1 MRQGDISHDRRQFL
15 VKLEDHPHCWAMVPP
30 PTPRKLP
37 NTIPLS
43 MRLNEAHEALGAL
56 QAAAVS
62 LPNADLIT
70 RTLSRREAVLSSQI
84 EGTKTQIP
92 ELFEYE
98 VTRGADN
105 QAPDTAEVERYVQAL
120 EVGLA
125 SLDRPPR
132 RQGITLDLI
141 RHMHAILLDG
151 ASDDLTPGCF
161 RTKQAWIGSGR
172 LEDATFVPP
181 PPADVPGCMEEL
193 ESSMLQYQP
202 REDEMTTIS
211 IVTQMAIAH
220 AQFETIHP
228 FADGNG
234 RVGRLIFPLIMA
246 AEGYPPLYL
255 SGYLARYRRTYF
267 DALADVQ
274 LKGQWDKWGL
284 LFCEAVI
291 QSAKA
296 SIAVATDLNAIHD
309 QWVLALSDL
318 RKNATARRFPQLLL
332 GRPVITVKETMAQL
346 NVSFPTAN
354 DAIGLL
360 VERGILAEPKG
371 KRDRVFHA
379 TQILRR
385 LEAP

>member
-1 MRQGDISHDRRQFL
+1 HDRRRFL

-56 QAAAVS
+56 QAAAAS

-98 VTRGADN
+98 VTRGADDKT
-105 QAPDTAEVERYVQAL
+105 PDTAEVERYVKAL
-120 EVGLA
+120 EAGLE
-125 SLDRPPR
+125 SLNVHTGRK
-132 RQGITLDLI
+132 GITLELI
-141 RHMHAILLDG
+141 KRMHAILLDG
-151 ASDDLTPGCF
+151 ASDDLSPGQF
-161 RTKQAWIGSGR
+161 RAKQAWIGSGR

-181 PPADVPGCMEEL
+181 PPANVPACMREL
-193 ESSMLQYQP
+193 ESAMLQYQP

-234 RVGRLIFPLIMA
+234 RVGRLILPLIMA

-274 LKGQWDKWGL
+274 LKGQWNKWGL

-309 QWVLALSDL
+309 QWVETLSDL
-318 RKNATARRFPQLLL
+318 RKNAAARRFPQL
-332 GRPVITVKETMAQL
+332 
-346 NVSFPTAN
+346 
-354 DAIGLL
+354 
-360 VERGILAEPKG
+360 
-371 KRDRVFHA
+371 
-379 TQILRR
+379 
-385 LEAP
+385 

>member
-1 MRQGDISHDRRQFL
+1 MRKGDISHDRRQFL

-37 NTIPLS
+37 NTIPLA

-56 QAAAVS
+56 RIAAAD

-98 VTRGADN
+98 VTRGADDK
-105 QAPDTAEVERYVQAL
+105 APDAPEVERYVQAL
-120 EVGLA
+120 EVGLE
-125 SLDRPPR
+125 SLNVHTGRK
-132 RQGITLDLI
+132 GITLELI
-141 RHMHAILLDG
+141 KHMHAILLDG
-151 ASDDLTPGCF
+151 ASDDLTPGQF
-161 RTKQAWIGSGR
+161 RAKQAWIGSGR

-181 PPADVPGCMEEL
+181 PPADLPGCMEEL
-193 ESSMLQYQP
+193 ESSMLQYS
-202 REDEMTTIS
+202 EDEMVEIS

-234 RVGRLIFPLIMA
+234 RVGRLILPLIMA

-255 SGYLARYRRTYF
+255 SGYLARYRRSYF

-296 SIAVATDLNAIHD
+296 SIAVAADLNAIHD
-309 QWVLALSDL
+309 QWVETLSDL
-318 RKNATARRFPQLLL
+318 RKNAAARRFPQLLL
-332 GRPVITVKETMAQL
+332 GRPVITVKEAATQL
-346 NVSFPTAN
+346 KVSFPTAN
-354 DAIGLL
+354 DAISLL
-360 VERGILAEPKG
+360 VDRGILAEPKG

-379 TQILRR
+379 TQILAR
-385 LEAP
+385 LEAL